1 MRNIP
6 ERLLDIQE
14 AIARIMKYTREGRDR
29 YDHDELVQ
37 TWVTYNLYVI
47 GEAARAIA
55 NDFPD
60 FKEQHP
66 EIQWT
71 EIIGMRTVLAHRY
84 FDTDPDALWEAV
96 NQDLQN
102 LKSNI
107 EAILGKDA
115 M

>member
-1 MRNIP
+1 VRNIP
-6 ERLLDIQE
+6 ERLRDIQE

-29 YDHDELVQ
+29 YVHDELVQ
-37 TWVTYNLYVI
+37 TWVTHNLYVI

-60 FKEQHP
+60 FKNQHP

-102 LKSNI
+102 LKRYI
-107 EAILGKDA
+107 DAILEGEA
-115 M
+115 G